1 MLVPSDGVL
10 ALRKATTDDLNDLAN
25 ITCAAMP
32 KDLQWDYCFPHRK
45 KYPEDHWN
53 GTRLMLKNLMETTDI
68 LINVITVPS
77 KEDGETNDRSI
88 ALAVW
93 ELSGCKTGFSLGSG
107 SYNHPHASSVA
118 LTNSILSH
126 E

>member
-1 MLVPSDGVL
+1 MLVPSDEVFT
-10 ALRKATTDDLNDLAN
+10 LRKATTDDLNDLAN
-25 ITCAAMP
+25 ITCGAMP

-53 GTRLMLKNLMETTDI
+53 GTRLMLKNPMETTDI

-77 KEDGETNDRSI
+77 KEDGETNGRSI

-93 ELSGCKTGFSLGSG
+93 ELPGSKRLFTFASG
-107 SYNHPHASSVA
+107 SYNHPHAVPVA
-118 LTNSILSH
+118 LGDLLLGH